1 MRKAL
6 SFAIVVL
13 LGLTVAACGGKKGV
27 KGEEGAGAVVDERGV
42 STQGVEGAIGP
53 DGQPIGA
60 GEGLGT
66 MAGPTAA
73 DGALLDKRRVYFDYD
88 SAAIEGESRGVVE
101 AHANYLVD
109 NPSLNIVI
117 EGHTDERG
125 TREYNLA
132 LGERRANAVSRL
144 MQALGVTP
152 DRIQTISY
160 GEERPVA
167 LEHGE
172 SAWSLNR
179 RAEILYGN

>member
-1 MRKAL
+1 MRKTL

-13 LGLTVAACGGKKGV
+13 LTLTVVACGGKKGV
-27 KGEEGAGAVVDERGV
+27 KDAEMEAAVDERGV
-42 STQGVEGAIGP
+42 STQGVDGMIGP
-53 DGQPIGA
+53 DGRPIGE
-60 GEGLGT
+60 GEGVD

-73 DGALLDKRRVYFDYD
+73 DGALLDKRRVYFEYD
-88 SAAIEGESRGVVE
+88 SSNIDGEGRGIVE
-101 AHANYLVD
+101 AHANYLVN
-109 NPSLNIVI
+109 NPTLNIIV

-132 LGERRANAVSRL
+132 LGERRANAVARL

-172 SAWSLNR
+172 SAW
-179 RAEILYGN
+179 

>member
-1 MRKAL
+1 MRKTL

-13 LGLTVAACGGKKGV
+13 LGLTIAACGGKKGV
-27 KGEEGAGAVVDERGV
+27 KEDEGAAVDERGV
-42 STQGVEGAIGP
+42 STQGVEGLIGP
-53 DGQPIGA
+53 DGRPIGA
-60 GEGLGT
+60 EGAD

-73 DGALLDKRRVYFDYD
+73 DGALLDKRRVYFEYD
-88 SAAIEGESRGVVE
+88 SSAIDEEGRAIVE
-101 AHANYLVD
+101 AHAGYLVN
-109 NPSLNIVI
+109 NPSLNIIV

-132 LGERRANAVSRL
+132 LGERRANAVARL

-172 SAWSLNR
+172 AAWSLNR

>member
-13 LGLTVAACGGKKGV
+13 LGLTIAACGGKKGV
-27 KGEEGAGAVVDERGV
+27 KEEGGTVVDERGV
-42 STQGVEGAIGP
+42 STQGLEGGIGP
-53 DGQPIGA
+53 DGQPIGG
-60 GEGLGT
+60 GEGVG

-88 SAAIEGESRGVVE
+88 SAAIDEESRAVVE
-101 AHANYLVD
+101 AHSNYLVN
-109 NPSLNIVI
+109 NPSMNVII

-132 LGERRANAVSRL
+132 LGERRANAVARL
-144 MQALGVTP
+144 MQALGVVP
-152 DRIQTISY
+152 ERIQTISY